1 MTVITV
7 NKVQEVYDTPVYD
20 TFAGEG
26 EEEGDCLEIMNQY
39 MREGKML
46 DIDGYYSRQ

>member
-20 TFAGEG
+20 TFKSEK
-26 EEEGDCLEIMNQY
+26 EEEADCLEIMNQY
-39 MREGKML
+39 MREGKQL
-46 DIDGYYSRQ
+46 DIDGYYAR